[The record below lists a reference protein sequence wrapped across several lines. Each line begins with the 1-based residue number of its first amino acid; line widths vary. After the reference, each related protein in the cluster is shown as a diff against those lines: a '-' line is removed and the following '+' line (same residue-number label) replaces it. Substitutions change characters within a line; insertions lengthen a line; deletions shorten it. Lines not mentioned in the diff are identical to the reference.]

1 MGGLTVQA
9 QGRPAR
15 QMDGGWRRLAWRR
28 LHCHPTMPA
37 RPSVPP
43 GHAIQRIG
51 YEPPPSYELDLEI
64 FSFRSLASRV
74 PAEDLASAHRIQFH
88 ELICVTR
95 GECTHVIDFA
105 PIRCGPG
112 SLLVSH
118 PSQTEQ
124 FDVQSTWDG
133 WLVLFRPEF
142 LFSRSEGRER
152 VTTELNLVALLSGL
166 PAHLRMAAP
175 EFKLIRGVLER
186 MHEDTQSDGPPHE
199 ANALLRHQL
208 CALLLRLARAQRLQQ
223 QGQPA
228 VAPAELQR
236 FQRFRDLVEQS
247 FRRWH
252 HVGAYANALGCTEK
266 TLTRAALAV
275 VGSSAKAFIA
285 NRVALEAKR
294 LLVHTTLQV
303 GVIAVDLGFQDASN
317 FVKFFKRETG
327 RTPMQFRGGYE
338 RA

>member
-1 MGGLTVQA
+1 
-9 QGRPAR
+9 
-15 QMDGGWRRLAWRR
+15 
-28 LHCHPTMPA
+28 MPV

-43 GHAIQRIG
+43 GRTIQRVG
-51 YEPPPSYELDLEI
+51 YHPASPYEHDLEI
-64 FSFRSLASRV
+64 FSFRSLKSRV
-74 PAEDLASAHRIQFH
+74 PEEELASAHRIQFH

-95 GECTHVIDFA
+95 GECTHAIDFD
-105 PIRCGPG
+105 PIRCSPG

-124 FDVQSTWDG
+124 FDVRSAWDG

-142 LFSRSEGRER
+142 LFSPGGARDRM
-152 VTTELNLVALLSGL
+152 TAELNLVALLASL
-166 PAHLRMAAP
+166 PVQLRPAEH
-175 EFKLIRGVLER
+175 EFKVIRGVLER
-186 MHEDTQSDGPPHE
+186 MHEDARIGGPPHE
-199 ANALLRHQL
+199 VSALLRHQL
-208 CALLLRLARAQRLQQ
+208 CALLLRLARAQRRQEER
-223 QGQPA
+223 QPA

-285 NRVALEAKR
+285 GRVALEAKR

-303 GVIAVDLGFQDASN
+303 GVIAVDVGFQDASN

-327 RTPMQFRGGYE
+327 RTPAQFRGSYE
-338 RA
+338 RV